1 MDCAKNK
8 ARNRQSVL
16 QYWCELNPVIDH
28 DLAQAARV
36 ELQAKDW
43 SEDLLA
49 EFLAFLGYMDPL
61 SLTQDELQTIL
72 QSHSFTMIPKN
83 CTAAALFNL
92 NCEQL
97 QKLTR
102 FSTYHNERNRLTN
115 FLGLLFGKKYYPWT
129 IQYPRPGGKMMCFIQ
144 CAKKLCKI
152 GQYSLMAVLFFLMYV
167 FLYPFYFFPM
177 MIAAFCDHG
186 ILPLFAFDIFN
197 CCIWVH
203 GAYMTYSTLYDA
215 DWGQVPGL
223 ILHHC
228 VGLALVALSLFIL
241 AIGHIH

>member
-115 FLGLLFGKKYYPWT
+115 FLVVLFGKRYYPWT
-129 IQYPRPGGKMMCFIQ
+129 LNYPRPGGKLEFCLSCVARFLSF
-144 CAKKLCKI
+144 AK
-152 GQYSLMAVLFFLMYV
+152 GHVVNLFFLLLRIAVMVLLHGRISGHKCMKY
-167 FLYPFYFFPM
+167 LY
-177 MIAAFCDHG
+177 
-186 ILPLFAFDIFN
+186 L
-197 CCIWVH
+197 
-203 GAYMTYSTLYDA
+203 
-215 DWGQVPGL
+215 
-223 ILHHC
+223 
-228 VGLALVALSLFIL
+228 
-241 AIGHIH
+241 